1 MFGLTKE
8 ETVVFKKLTTPIKI
22 QNFLNTIPVNFEKKG
37 ETLYSPRNVLR
48 HNKAHCF
55 EGALFAAAVLW
66 FHGEKPLIIDIISSD
81 DDESHVLAL
90 YRRNNLW
97 GAISKTNHATI
108 RFRDPVYKNVRELVM
123 SYFHEY
129 FLNTTGKKTLR
140 TYPRPF
146 NLATF
151 GEDWVTSSK
160 DLWDL
165 NDLLDEREHFD
176 IVPRGH
182 ERYLRHAD
190 NMEIAAGKITE
201 WKKSDPRT

>member
-1 MFGLTKE
+1 MLGLNKKE
-8 ETVVFKKLTTPIKI
+8 TEIFKKLTTPIKI
-22 QNFLNTIPVNFEKKG
+22 QDFVNTIPVNFEKHG
-37 ETLYSPRNVLR
+37 ETLYSPRRVLEE
-48 HNKAHCF
+48 HKAHCF
-55 EGALFAAAVLW
+55 EGALLAAAILW

-90 YRRNNLW
+90 YQRNGLW

-140 TYPRPF
+140 TYPKPF
-146 NLATF
+146 NLASL
-151 GEDWVTSSK
+151 GESWVTSTT
-160 DLWDL
+160 DLWNI
-165 NDLLDEREHFD
+165 NDLLDDREHFD

-190 NMEIAAGKITE
+190 KMEIQAGKIIE
-201 WKKSDPRT
+201 WQKRDPRT

>member
-8 ETVVFKKLTTPIKI
+8 ETAVFKKLTTPIKI

-90 YRRNNLW
+90 YKRNNLW

-140 TYPRPF
+140 TFPRPF

-190 NMEIAAGKITE
+190 HMEIAAGKITE
-201 WKKSDPRT
+201 WKASDSRT

>member
-8 ETVVFKKLTTPIKI
+8 ETAVFKKLTTPIKI

-90 YRRNNLW
+90 YKRNNLW

-146 NLATF
+146 NLATL
-151 GEDWVTSSK
+151 GEDWVTSPK

-190 NMEIAAGKITE
+190 HMEIAAGKITE
-201 WKKSDPRT
+201 WKASDSRT